1 MATDAR
7 TKGER
12 TSLGAQGPE
21 VSRLCLGGNVF
32 GWTLDEAG
40 SFAVLDA
47 YLEGGGNFIDTADV
61 YSSWAPGNQGGE
73 SETLIGKWMRS
84 RKVRERVV
92 IATKVGSQM
101 PTGKG
106 LGAAHIQK
114 ACEDSLRRLGVE
126 RIDLYYAHRDDPETP
141 QEETVKAFDAL
152 VRAGKVRVLGASNFD
167 AGRLASALALSR
179 QAGLARYEVLQPE
192 YNLLS
197 RDSFEGPL
205 QALCEREGLRVAP
218 YFGLAAGFLTGKY
231 REGQPPP
238 KTARAEGV
246 LKRYANARGWRV
258 LAALDQV
265 AQARGQTL
273 SQVALA
279 WLAAQPT
286 VVSPIA
292 SATSAEQVRELLGA
306 FRSPLST
313 EELRLL
319 TAAGATAR

>member
-1 MATDAR
+1 MQTAAR
-7 TKGER
+7 TAGER
-12 TSLGAQGPE
+12 VRLGSTGPE

-47 YLEGGGNFIDTADV
+47 FLEGGGNFIDTADV
-61 YSSWAPGNQGGE
+61 YSSWVPGNQGGE
-73 SETLIGKWMRS
+73 SETLLGRWMKS
-84 RKVRERVV
+84 RGVRERVV

-101 PTGKG
+101 PSGKG
-106 LGAAHIQK
+106 LGAAHIQRS
-114 ACEDSLRRLGVE
+114 CEDSLRRLGVE

-141 QEETVKAFDAL
+141 QEETQQAFDSL

-167 AGRLASALALSR
+167 AARLASALALSR
-179 QAGLARYEVLQPE
+179 TRGLARYEVLQPE

-197 RDSFEGPL
+197 RDAFEGPL
-205 QALCEREGLRVAP
+205 QALCEREGVRVAP

-238 KTARAEGV
+238 KTARAKGV
-246 LKRYANARGWRV
+246 LERYANARGWRV
-258 LAALDQV
+258 LAALERV
-265 AQARGQTL
+265 AQARGQTP

-286 VVSPIA
+286 VASPIA
-292 SATSAEQVRELLGA
+292 SATSPEQVRELLGA
-306 FRSPLST
+306 FRSPLSE
-313 EELRLL
+313 EELRVL
-319 TAAGATAR
+319 TQSAG